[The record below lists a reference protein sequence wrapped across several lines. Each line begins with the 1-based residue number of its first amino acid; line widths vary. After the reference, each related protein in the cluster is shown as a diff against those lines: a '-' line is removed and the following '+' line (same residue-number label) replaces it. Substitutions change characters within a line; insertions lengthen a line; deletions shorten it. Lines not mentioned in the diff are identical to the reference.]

1 MRDKKIGVIG
11 GGKIGSALIRGILK
25 AGLVHKDQIIASAP
39 RDSVRQSL
47 AKESG
52 IRVTSGNVEVTEF
65 ADTVILTVKPQIIDS
80 VLQEIS
86 GKIGVKKLLISV
98 AAGVPL
104 ARIEGYLRKGS
115 RVVRVMT
122 NTPCVVGVAASAYA
136 RGSHATKEDLDR
148 VERILKSV
156 GIALQLEERYLD
168 AVTGLSGSGPAY
180 VFLFIESLADGGVRA
195 GLSREG
201 ALQLALQ
208 TVYGSAKLAWESGK
222 HLAQLRDEI
231 TSPGGT
237 TISGLYALEKGGFRG
252 IVIDAVLK
260 ATERSQALGKGES

>member
-86 GKIGVKKLLISV
+86 RKIGVKKLLISV

-104 ARIEGYLRKGS
+104 ARIEGYLPKGS

-231 TSPGGT
+231 TSPRGT

-252 IVIDAVLK
+252 IVMEAVLK
-260 ATERSQALGKGES
+260 ATERSQAMGKGES

>member
-86 GKIGVKKLLISV
+86 RKIGVKKLLISV

-104 ARIEGYLRKGS
+104 ARIEGYLPKGS

-231 TSPGGT
+231 TSP
-237 TISGLYALEKGGFRG
+237 
-252 IVIDAVLK
+252 
-260 ATERSQALGKGES
+260 